1 MVIVNLLMS
10 AAFQTSSSVKKCKV
24 PMMILLETSEK
35 LLLGRM
41 SSSLY
46 REEYILRTQLEA
58 QRISEP

>member
-1 MVIVNLLMS
+1 
-10 AAFQTSSSVKKCKV
+10 
-24 PMMILLETSEK
+24 MMILLETSEK

-46 REEYILRTQLEA
+46 RKEYILRTQLEA